1 MKKLEFSININAP
14 KEKVWEALWKDE
26 NYRKWTAVF
35 SEGSYAES
43 DFEKGSEFRFLN
55 PEKDGVWGEIT
66 EMIPNEKVYFTH
78 RGEVHKGINQPK
90 TYGETFTYMITVV
103 AVIALELLI
112 RFSGGSG
119 SISGLSPYAD
129 EKFFGVILIAHIIG
143 AVLTYILWTYL
154 LLQSRRK
161 FDTDLP
167 GNFSKT
173 HKILAKV
180 VIVGLIYTAVS
191 ALIVYLL
198 TLGLI

>member
-1 MKKLEFSININAP
+1 MDTT
-14 KEKVWEALWKDE
+14 ALIM
-26 NYRKWTAVF
+26 TAVLIITLAAPVLAIYSVKF
-35 SEGSYAES
+35 AVKK
-43 DFEKGSEFRFLN
+43 DFQ
-55 PEKDGVWGEIT
+55 
-66 EMIPNEKVYFTH
+66 TH
-78 RGEVHKGINQPK
+78 KKWQ
-90 TYGETFTYMITVV
+90 TFTYMITVV